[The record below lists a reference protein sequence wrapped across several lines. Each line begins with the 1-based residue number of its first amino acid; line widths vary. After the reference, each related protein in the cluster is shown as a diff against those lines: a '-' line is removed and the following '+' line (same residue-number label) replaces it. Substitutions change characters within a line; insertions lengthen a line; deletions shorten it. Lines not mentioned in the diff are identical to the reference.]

1 MASRT
6 LNTNRI
12 RVMTKVSKNLK
23 KRSWLLKKVVTLTF
37 LLISS
42 LLVNA
47 QQQIVVKG
55 KVFSEKNNEAIIGAT
70 IKVKKSAKGELNGT
84 ISDGKGNFSLN
95 VKSLPVTL
103 TVSYIGTKE
112 LETDIYEYTEPI
124 TIFLSEDLNL
134 LNEVVV
140 VGYGT
145 QKRKEITGAISTIP
159 STYFKQS
166 TTSFD
171 NSLGGAVAGLNV
183 TQSSGQPGATSTL
196 RIRGGNSI
204 TGGNE
209 PLYVIDGYIL
219 YNDNSNTR
227 TGAGN
232 FDGGLNPLS
241 SINSNDIESIE
252 VLKDV
257 SATAIYGSRGANGVI
272 IITTKKGNKG
282 SDNINYQATYGFQK
296 VRKKLDLLNGK
307 QWAQLYTELKQNN
320 GQTGF
325 TDAQINS
332 FGEGEDWQSAA
343 LQNGNSQNH
352 QLTLSGG
359 DQKTRYVISGNYTD
373 QTGIIKN
380 TDYKKISGRVNLDRT
395 FSKSFT
401 AGINVSASNSTQNG
415 LSNYG
420 TLAAPGRL
428 AGSYDL
434 AIRTSP
440 LVSVYNS
447 DGSFNYSNPYETGD
461 IRLGN
466 TTVNG
471 ISDIVNTTAETKLTN
486 IFGNFYANYTIIPSL
501 VAKAVVGTDLY
512 RTKQNFYA
520 PKTSAIGLIP
530 SGLGSVGNKSSDT
543 WQGAFTLNYN
553 KKINDHSIDALVGYT
568 TQKNSIEYA
577 TATSSNFS
585 NESLGYTSLQAGS
598 TYGAPTSGGSESVLN
613 SYIARANYSFKERYN
628 LTATL
633 RADGSSRFAEN
644 NRWGYFPSLG
654 LAWNINQEPFFKST
668 VIDNLKLRVSG
679 GTVGNQ
685 EIGDYKYLATYS
697 AAANASFGGQ
707 LVTDYTRTRL
717 ANPNLKWES
726 TSQYNAGIDLGLWK
740 DKLNF
745 VVDVYSKK
753 TSDLLVDIPVAITT
767 GFTSQ
772 TQNIGAVTNKG
783 VEFAV
788 NGTFL
793 KTKNANWTFSANIA
807 RNVNEVTSLGTITSF
822 QPNFTADNSSSPLS
836 TILPLI
842 VKVGQP
848 LGTFYGYQFDGVVQT
863 GDNLSKVPVPSWY
876 STVQAGD
883 PKWKDQDN
891 DGKITEADKVVLGNS
906 QPDFTYGFSTSFGFK
921 KFDVSVLFQGSQ
933 GNKLYN
939 ATRQNLETYSTTYNS
954 SSILADRWT
963 TTNPSTTI
971 PRAYETSK
979 IYLDDRYIEDASFL
993 KLKTLTIGYTLP
1005 FRVTN
1010 SKNSNIRIFVSA
1022 QNLLTLTKYKGY
1034 DPEASRYGGD
1044 ETNGLYQGIDLT
1056 AYPSSIGFNF
1066 GASVTL

>member
-1 MASRT
+1 
-6 LNTNRI
+6 
-12 RVMTKVSKNLK
+12 MTKVSKNLK
-23 KRSWLLKKVVTLTF
+23 KRSWLQQKLVTLTF

-55 KVFSEKNNEAIIGAT
+55 KVFNEKSNEVIIGAT
-70 IKVKKSAKGELNGT
+70 VKVKNAGKGGINGT
-84 ISDGKGNFSLN
+84 ISDENGNFSLT

-103 TVSYIGTKE
+103 VISFIGTRE

-124 TIFLSEDLNL
+124 KVFLSEDLNL

-159 STYFKQS
+159 NSYLKQS
-166 TTSFD
+166 VTSFD

-183 TQSSGQPGATSTL
+183 TQSSGQPGATSSL

-219 YNDNSNTR
+219 YNDNNNTR

-241 SINSNDIESIE
+241 SINSSDIENIE

-282 SDNINYQATYGFQK
+282 NDNINYQATYGWQK
-296 VRKKLDLLNGK
+296 VRKNLDLLNGS
-307 QWAQLYTELKQNN
+307 QWAQLYTELKQNA
-320 GQTGF
+320 GQTGY

-332 FGEGEDWQSAA
+332 FGKGEDWQSAA
-343 LQNGNSQNH
+343 LQTGNSQNH
-352 QLTLSGG
+352 QLTFTGG
-359 DQKTRYVISGNYTD
+359 DLKTRYVISGNYTD

-380 TDYKKISGRVNLDRT
+380 TDYQKISGRVNLDRT

-401 AGINVSASNSTQNG
+401 AGINVSGSNSTQKG

-428 AGSYDL
+428 AGPYDL
-434 AIRTSP
+434 AIRTTP
-440 LVSVYNS
+440 LVSVYNP
-447 DGSFNYSNPYETGD
+447 DGSFNFTNPYETGD

-466 TTVNG
+466 TTVNA

-486 IFGNFYANYTIIPSL
+486 LFGNFYASYTIIPSL
-501 VAKAVVGTDLY
+501 VAKAVVGADLY
-512 RTKQNFYA
+512 STKQNFYA
-520 PKTSAIGLIP
+520 PKISAIGLIP
-530 SGLGSVGNKSSDT
+530 NGLGSVGNKVSDN
-543 WQGAFTLNYN
+543 WQSAFTLNYS
-553 KKINDHSIDALVGYT
+553 KKIENHSIDALVGYT
-568 TQKNSIEYA
+568 TQKNTIEYA

-654 LAWNINQEPFFKST
+654 LAWNINQEPFFNST

-783 VEFAV
+783 IEFAV

-807 RNVNEVTSLGTITSF
+807 HNVNEVTSLGSITSF
-822 QPNFTADNSSSPLS
+822 QPNFTAENSSSPLS

-842 VKVGQP
+842 VKVGEP

-863 GDNLSKVPVPSWY
+863 GDNLTKVPVPSWY
-876 STVQAGD
+876 SSVQAGD
-883 PKWKDQDN
+883 PKWKDQDK

-906 QPDFTYGFSTSFGFK
+906 QPDFTYGFSTSFSYK

-939 ATRQNLETYSTTYNS
+939 ALRQNLETYSTTYNS
-954 SSILADRWT
+954 SAIVAERWT
-963 TTNPSTTI
+963 TSNPSTTV

-979 IYLDDRYIEDASFL
+979 IYLDSRYIEDASFL
-993 KLKTLTIGYTLP
+993 KLKNITIGYTLP
-1005 FRVTN
+1005 FRITN
-1010 SKNSNIRIFVSA
+1010 NKNSNLRIFVSA

-1044 ETNGLYQGIDLT
+1044 ETNGLYQGIDLA

>member
-1 MASRT
+1 
-6 LNTNRI
+6 
-12 RVMTKVSKNLK
+12 MTKVSKKLK
-23 KRSWLLKKVVTLTF
+23 KRNWFLQKIIALTF

-42 LLVNA
+42 FFVNA
-47 QQQIVVKG
+47 QQQRIVLKG
-55 KVFSEKNNEAIIGAT
+55 KVFDEKTDEAVIGAN
-70 IKVKKSAKGELNGT
+70 IKIKGQEKVEQSGSITNTNG
-84 ISDGKGNFSLN
+84 SFSLSIN
-95 VKSLPVTL
+95 KLPVTL
-103 TVSYIGTKE
+103 VVNYIGYKE
-112 LETDIYEYTEPI
+112 QEIDVYEYTEPI
-124 TIFLSEDLNL
+124 TISLSQDVNS

-140 VGYGT
+140 VGYGA
-145 QKRKEITGAISTIP
+145 QKRKELTGSIATIP
-159 STYFKQS
+159 NSYLKQS

-171 NSLGGAVAGLNV
+171 NALGGAVAGLNV

-282 SDNINYQATYGFQK
+282 SDNVNYQVTFGLQK
-296 VRKKLDLLNGK
+296 VRKKLDLLNGT
-307 QWAQLYTELKQNN
+307 QWAQLYTELKQNS

-325 TDAQINS
+325 TNAQINS

-343 LQNGNSQNH
+343 LQTGSSQNH
-352 QLTLSGG
+352 QLTFTGG
-359 DQKTRYVISGNYTD
+359 DLKTRYVISGNYTD

-380 TDYKKISGRVNLDRT
+380 TDYQKISGRVNLDRT

-401 AGINVSASNSTQNG
+401 AGINASGSNSTQNG

-428 AGSYDL
+428 AGPYDL

-440 LVSVYNS
+440 LVGVYNS
-447 DGSFNYSNPYETGD
+447 DGSFNYTNAYETGD

-466 TTVNG
+466 TTVNA
-471 ISDIVNTTAETKLTN
+471 ISDIVNTKAETKLTN
-486 IFGNFYANYTIIPSL
+486 VFGNFYANYTIIPSL
-501 VAKAVVGTDLY
+501 VAKVVVGADLY
-512 RTKQNFYA
+512 NTKQNFYA

-530 SGLGSVGNKSSDT
+530 NGLGSVGYKISDT

-585 NESLGYTSLQAGS
+585 NESLTYTSLSAGS

-633 RADGSSRFAEN
+633 RADGSSRFAEE

-654 LAWNINQEPFFKST
+654 LAWNINQEPFFKSNI
-668 VIDNLKLRVSG
+668 IDNFKLRVSG

-685 EIGDYKYLATYS
+685 EIGDYKYSATYS
-697 AAANASFGGQ
+697 AAANASFGGV
-707 LVTDYTRTRL
+707 LATDYTRTRL

-726 TSQYNAGIDLGLWK
+726 TSQYNAGLDLGLWN

-745 VVDVYSKK
+745 VFDIYSKK

-767 GFTSQ
+767 GFSSQ
-772 TQNIGAVTNKG
+772 LQNIGTVTNKG
-783 VEFAV
+783 IELAV
-788 NGTFL
+788 NGTIL
-793 KTKNANWTFSANIA
+793 KTKNVNWTASANIA
-807 RNVNEVTSLGTITSF
+807 HNANKVTSLGSITSF
-822 QPNFTADNSSSPLS
+822 QPNFSADNSSSPLS
-836 TILPLI
+836 AILPLI

-848 LGTFYGYQFDGVVQT
+848 LGTFYGYQFAGVVQT
-863 GDNLSKVPVPSWY
+863 GDDLSKIPVDARGATSKP
-876 STVQAGD
+876 VQPGD
-883 PKWKDQDN
+883 PIYVDH
-891 DGKITEADKVVLGNS
+891 DGDKKITDADKVVLGNS
-906 QPDFTYGFSTSFGFK
+906 QPDFTYGFSTSFSYK
-921 KFDVSVLFQGSQ
+921 KFDVSVLFQGSK

-939 ATRQNLETYSTTYNS
+939 ALRQNLETYSTTYNS
-954 SSILADRWT
+954 SAIVAQRWT
-963 TTNPSTTI
+963 ATNPSTTV
-971 PRAYETSK
+971 PRAVETAQ
-979 IYLDDRYIEDASFL
+979 IYLDSRYIEDASFL
-993 KLKTLTIGYTLP
+993 KLKNITIGYTLP
-1005 FRVTN
+1005 FRITN
-1010 SKNSNIRIFVSA
+1010 SKNSSLRIFVSA
-1022 QNLLTLTKYKGY
+1022 QNLLTITKYKGY

-1044 ETNGLYQGIDLT
+1044 ETNGLYQGIDLA

>member
-1 MASRT
+1 
-6 LNTNRI
+6 
-12 RVMTKVSKNLK
+12 MTKVSKKIKKRNCFLK
-23 KRSWLLKKVVTLTF
+23 KTMVLTF
-37 LLISS
+37 LLISTF
-42 LLVNA
+42 LVNA

-55 KVFSEKNNEAIIGAT
+55 KIIDEKTNEEITGAT
-70 IKVKKSAKGELNGT
+70 IKIKDSGRNNQSGVITDVN
-84 ISDGKGNFSLN
+84 GNFSIT

-103 TVSYIGTKE
+103 IVSYIGYKE
-112 LETDIYEYTEPI
+112 QETDIYEYSTPVS
-124 TIFLSEDLNL
+124 IFLTSNFNS

-140 VGYGT
+140 VGYGA
-145 QKRKEITGAISTIP
+145 QKRKELTGAIATIP
-159 STYFKQS
+159 SSYLSQS

-171 NSLGGAVAGLNV
+171 NALGGAVSGLNV

-282 SDNINYQATYGFQK
+282 SDNINYQVSYGSQK

-307 QWAQLYTELKQNN
+307 QWAQLYTELKQNSSE
-320 GQTGF
+320 TGF

-343 LQNGNSQNH
+343 LQTGNSQNH
-352 QLTLSGG
+352 QLTFSGG

-428 AGSYDL
+428 AGPYDL

-447 DGSFNYSNPYETGD
+447 DGTFNYTNAYETGD

-466 TTVNG
+466 TTVNA
-471 ISDIVNTTAETKLTN
+471 ISDIVNTTAQTKLTN

-501 VAKAVVGTDLY
+501 VAKAVVGADLY
-512 RTKQNFYA
+512 NTKQNFYA
-520 PKTSAIGLIP
+520 PKISAIGLIP
-530 SGLGSVGNKSSDT
+530 NGLGSIGSKISDT

-553 KKINDHSIDALVGYT
+553 KTFDDHSIDALVGYT
-568 TQKNSIEYA
+568 TQKNSIQYA
-577 TATSSNFS
+577 TATSSNYS

-633 RADGSSRFAEN
+633 RADGSSRFAESH
-644 NRWGYFPSLG
+644 RWGYFPSLG
-654 LAWNINQEPFFKST
+654 LSWNINQEPFFKSK

-697 AAANASFGGQ
+697 AAANASFGGT

-726 TSQYNAGIDLGLWK
+726 TSQYNAGLDLGLWN

-745 VVDVYSKK
+745 VLDVYSKK
-753 TSDLLVDIPVAITT
+753 TSDLLVDEPIAVTT
-767 GFTSQ
+767 GFASQ
-772 TQNIGAVTNKG
+772 LQNVGTVTNKG
-783 VEFAV
+783 IEFAV
-788 NGTFL
+788 NGTLL
-793 KTKNANWTFSANIA
+793 KTKTINWTASANIA
-807 RNVNEVTSLGTITSF
+807 HNANKVTSLGGVPSF
-822 QPNFTADNSSSPLS
+822 QPNFTAANSSNPLS
-836 TILPLI
+836 AILPLI
-842 VKVGQP
+842 VKVGEP
-848 LGTFYGYQFDGVVQT
+848 LGTFYGYQFAGVVQK
-863 GDNLSKVPVPSWY
+863 GDNLSKVPVDARTGS
-876 STVQAGD
+876 SSAVQPGD
-883 PKWKDQDN
+883 PIFVDHDGDN
-891 DGKITEADKVVLGNS
+891 KITDADRVVLGNS
-906 QPDFTYGFSTSFGFK
+906 QPDFTYGFSTSFTYK
-921 KFDVSVLFQGSQ
+921 KFDISVLFQGSK

-939 ATRQNLETYSTTYNS
+939 ALRQNLETYSTTYNS
-954 SSILADRWT
+954 AAIVAERWT
-963 TTNPSTTI
+963 ATNPSTTV
-971 PRAYETSK
+971 PRAVATQQV
-979 IYLDDRYIEDASFL
+979 YLDSRYIEDASFL
-993 KLKTLTIGYTLP
+993 KLKNLTIGYTLP
-1005 FRVTN
+1005 FRITN

-1022 QNLLTLTKYKGY
+1022 QNLLTITKYKGY

-1056 AYPSSIGFNF
+1056 AYPSSVGFNI

>member
-1 MASRT
+1 
-6 LNTNRI
+6 
-12 RVMTKVSKNLK
+12 MTKVSKKSK
-23 KRSWLLKKVVTLTF
+23 KRSCFLQKTATLTF
-37 LLISS
+37 LFIFS
-42 LLVNA
+42 LFVNA
-47 QQQIVVKG
+47 QQQVVVKG
-55 KVFSEKNNEAIIGAT
+55 TVFSEKNSEAIIGAT
-70 IKVKKSAKGELNGT
+70 VKVKGSGRGEQPGT
-84 ISDGKGNFSLN
+84 ISDAKGNFSLII
-95 VKSLPVTL
+95 KSLPATL
-103 TVSYIGTKE
+103 LISYIGYKE
-112 LETDIYEYTEPI
+112 QETEVYESAEPI
-124 TIFLSEDLNL
+124 TVYLSEDLKL

-140 VGYGT
+140 IGYGT
-145 QKRKEITGAISTIP
+145 QKRKELTGAIATIP
-159 STYFKQS
+159 NSYLKQS

-171 NSLGGAVAGLNV
+171 NALGGAVSGLNV

-241 SINSNDIESIE
+241 SINSSDIESIE

-282 SDNINYQATYGFQK
+282 SDNINYQVTYGIQK
-296 VRKKLDLLNGK
+296 VSKKLDLLNGS
-307 QWAQLYTELKQNN
+307 QWAQLYTELKQSN

-325 TDAQINS
+325 TNAQINS

-343 LQNGNSQNH
+343 LQTGNSQNH
-352 QLTLSGG
+352 QLTFSGG

-380 TDYKKISGRVNLDRT
+380 TDYQKISGRVNLDRT

-401 AGINVSASNSTQNG
+401 AGINVSASNSTQKG

-428 AGSYDL
+428 AGPYDL

-447 DGSFNYSNPYETGD
+447 DGTFNYTNAYETGD

-466 TTVNG
+466 TTVNA
-471 ISDIVNTTAETKLTN
+471 ISDIVNTKAETKLTN

-501 VAKAVVGTDLY
+501 VAKAVLGADLY
-512 RTKQNFYA
+512 NTKQNFYA
-520 PKTSAIGLIP
+520 PKISAIGLIP
-530 SGLGSVGNKSSDT
+530 SGLGSVGNKISNT

-553 KKINDHSIDALVGYT
+553 KTFGDHSIDALVGYT

-585 NESLGYTSLQAGS
+585 NESLTYTSLSAGS
-598 TYGAPTSGGSESVLN
+598 TYGAPVSGGSESVLN
-613 SYIARANYSFKERYN
+613 SYIARGNYSFKERYN

-633 RADGSSRFAEN
+633 RTDGSSRFSSSH
-644 NRWGYFPSLG
+644 RWGYFPSLG
-654 LAWNINQEPFFKST
+654 LAWNINQEPFFKSKI
-668 VIDNLKLRVSG
+668 VNNFKLRVSG

-697 AAANASFGGQ
+697 AAANASFGGA
-707 LVTDYTRTRL
+707 LATDYTRTRL
-717 ANPNLKWES
+717 PNPDLKWES
-726 TSQYNAGIDLGLWK
+726 TSQYNAGIDLGLWN
-740 DKLNF
+740 DKLTF

-772 TQNIGAVTNKG
+772 LQNVGAVTNRG

-788 NGTFL
+788 NGTIL
-793 KTKNANWTFSANIA
+793 KTKNINWTASANIA
-807 RNVNEVTSLGTITSF
+807 HNANKVTSLGSITSF

-848 LGTFYGYQFDGVVQT
+848 LGTFYGYQFAGVVQK

-876 STVQAGD
+876 SSVQAGD
-883 PKWKDQDN
+883 PKWVDQDG

-906 QPDFTYGFSTSFGFK
+906 QPNFTYGFSTSFSYK
-921 KFDVSVLFQGSQ
+921 KFDASVLFQGSQ

-939 ATRQNLETYSTTYNS
+939 ALRQNLETYSTTYNS
-954 SSILADRWT
+954 SAIVAERWT
-963 TTNPSTTI
+963 ATNPSTTV

-979 IYLDDRYIEDASFL
+979 IYLDSRYIEDASFL
-993 KLKTLTIGYTLP
+993 KLKNITIGYTLP
-1005 FRVTN
+1005 FRITN
-1010 SKNSNIRIFVSA
+1010 SKNSNLRIFVSA
-1022 QNLLTLTKYKGY
+1022 QNLLTITKYKGY

-1056 AYPSSIGFNF
+1056 AYPSSRGFNV

>member
-1 MASRT
+1 
-6 LNTNRI
+6 
-12 RVMTKVSKNLK
+12 MTKVLKKIK
-23 KRSWLLKKVVTLTF
+23 KRSLFLQKTTLLTF

-47 QQQIVVKG
+47 QQQKIVLKG
-55 KVFSEKNNEAIIGAT
+55 KVFDEKTDEVVIGAN
-70 IKVKKSAKGELNGT
+70 IKVKGQAKGEQALTVTNTNGSFSLT
-84 ISDGKGNFSLN
+84 ISKLPATLVVNF
-95 VKSLPVTL
+95 VG
-103 TVSYIGTKE
+103 YKE
-112 LETDIYEYTEPI
+112 QEIDVYEYTDPI
-124 TIFLSEDLNL
+124 TISLSQDINS

-140 VGYGT
+140 VGYGA
-145 QKRKEITGAISTIP
+145 QKRTELTGAISTIP
-159 STYFKQS
+159 SSYLKQS

-171 NSLGGAVAGLNV
+171 NALGGAVAGLNV

-241 SINSNDIESIE
+241 SINENDIESIE

-272 IITTKKGNKG
+272 IITTKKGTKG
-282 SDNINYQATYGFQK
+282 SDNINYQTTFGWQS
-296 VRKKLDLLNGK
+296 VRKKLDLLTGK
-307 QWAQLYTELKQNN
+307 QWAQEYNELKQNS
-320 GQTGF
+320 GQAGF

-332 FGEGEDWQSAA
+332 FGVGEDWQSAA
-343 LQNGNSQNH
+343 LQTGNSQNH
-352 QLTLSGG
+352 QLTFSGG

-401 AGINVSASNSTQNG
+401 AGINVSGSNSTQNG

-428 AGSYDL
+428 AGPYDL
-434 AIRTSP
+434 AIRTTP

-447 DGSFNYSNPYETGD
+447 DGSFNYKNPYETGD
-461 IRLGN
+461 IRLGS
-466 TTVNG
+466 TTVNA
-471 ISDIVNTTAETKLTN
+471 ISDIVNTTAQTKLTN

-501 VAKAVVGTDLY
+501 VAKAVVGADLY
-512 RTKQNFYA
+512 NTKQNFYA
-520 PKTSAIGLIP
+520 PKISAIGLIP
-530 SGLGSVGNKSSDT
+530 TGLGSVGYKISDT

-553 KKINDHSIDALVGYT
+553 KKYNEHSIDALVGYT

-577 TATSSNFS
+577 TATSSNYS
-585 NESLGYTSLQAGS
+585 NESLTYTSLSAGS
-598 TYGAPTSGGSESVLN
+598 TYDAPTSGGSESVLN

-633 RADGSSRFAEN
+633 RADGSSRFAEK

-668 VIDNLKLRVSG
+668 VIDNFKLRVSG

-697 AAANASFGGQ
+697 AAANASFGGT
-707 LVTDYTRTRL
+707 LATDYARTRL
-717 ANPNLKWES
+717 PNPDLKWES
-726 TSQYNAGIDLGLWK
+726 TSQYNAGIDLGLLN

-745 VVDVYSKK
+745 VLDVYSKK

-772 TQNIGAVTNKG
+772 LQNVGAVSNKG
-783 VEFAV
+783 IEFAV
-788 NGTFL
+788 NGTIL
-793 KTKNANWTFSANIA
+793 KAKNINWTASANIA
-807 RNVNEVTSLGTITSF
+807 HNANKVTSLGTITSF
-822 QPNFTADNSSSPLS
+822 QPNFDADNSSSPLS
-836 TILPLI
+836 AILPLI

-848 LGTFYGYQFDGVVQT
+848 LGTFYGYQFAGVVQT
-863 GDNLSKVPVPSWY
+863 GDDLSKIPVDARGATSKP
-876 STVQAGD
+876 VQPGD
-883 PKWKDQDN
+883 PIYVDH
-891 DGKITEADKVVLGNS
+891 DGDKKITDADKVVLGNS
-906 QPDFTYGFSTSFGFK
+906 QPDFTYGFSTSFSYK
-921 KFDVSVLFQGSQ
+921 KFDVSVLFQGSK

-939 ATRQNLETYSTTYNS
+939 ALRQNLETYSTTYNS
-954 SSILADRWT
+954 SAIVAQRWT
-963 TTNPSTTI
+963 ATNPSTTV
-971 PRAYETSK
+971 PRAVETAQ
-979 IYLDDRYIEDASFL
+979 IYLDSRYIEDASFL
-993 KLKTLTIGYTLP
+993 KLKNITIGYTLP
-1005 FRVTN
+1005 FRITN
-1010 SKNSNIRIFVSA
+1010 SKNSSLRIFVSA
-1022 QNLLTLTKYKGY
+1022 QNLLTITKYKGY

-1044 ETNGLYQGIDLT
+1044 ETNGLYQGIDLA